1 MKTIRKT
8 LLLFAIVLV
17 SGSVMASGDMNV
29 NLIPVQNNKALVA
42 INSTA
47 QNRFE
52 IQIENDNGDV
62 IYYHNVKSPTEN
74 YEKIYDL
81 QDLENGNYRFLVSD
95 NNEQVERTVN
105 LRNGEISVTN
115 KEKDMAPYFSFNN
128 GNLKLSYLN
137 FDRADVHLY
146 LYNNENDERVYK
158 ADLGS
163 DFSINSGLNLSKLK
177 PGSYEA
183 VLASED
189 HVHSYDID
197 ID

>member
-1 MKTIRKT
+1 
-8 LLLFAIVLV
+8 
-17 SGSVMASGDMNV
+17 MASGDMNV